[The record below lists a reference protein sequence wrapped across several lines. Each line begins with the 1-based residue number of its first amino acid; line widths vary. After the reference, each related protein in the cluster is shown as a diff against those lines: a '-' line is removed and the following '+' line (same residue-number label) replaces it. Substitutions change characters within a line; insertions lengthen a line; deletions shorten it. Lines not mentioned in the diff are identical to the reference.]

1 MDVIVK
7 IKRRE
12 GLADVKTA
20 EAKEDAEEEFE
31 TGRFSAPPS
40 RQA

>member
-20 EAKEDAEEEFE
+20 ETKEDAEEEFE

>member
-1 MDVIVK
+1 MKVIVK
-7 IKRRE
+7 IKRKDS
-12 GLADVKTA
+12 LANIKTA
-20 EAKEDAEEEFE
+20 EAKEDAEQEFE